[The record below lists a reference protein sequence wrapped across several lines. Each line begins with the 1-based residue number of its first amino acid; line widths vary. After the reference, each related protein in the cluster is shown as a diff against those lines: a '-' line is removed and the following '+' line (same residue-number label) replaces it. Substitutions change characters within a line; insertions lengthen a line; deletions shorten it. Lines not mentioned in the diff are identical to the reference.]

1 MKIKPQAPEILRIP
15 YDAFDVS
22 VLPSTAREPGSEAFD
37 NAVLIYFAAKYAAKN
52 FDAAVTCSDG
62 IIRVLAWARGGLEPK
77 AYVVGLLQHR
87 ALAEALPLLET
98 MDEMMDDADIAYN
111 RGICL
116 SEMGRLEAC
125 IAPLER
131 CLRIDPSY
139 GNARVGL
146 GVALMRLGRSQEAEQ
161 VLRKALAAEPQNH
174 FAARNLAAVLANLE
188 KYAEAVPL
196 LHQVLAMAPDDPTAS
211 LALGECLETLGPVQK
226 KQAIEVYKR
235 IMRRFADTPL
245 ADAAV
250 AGLNRLANA
259 DLHRGGVDQP
269 RLDAIMYMQDTLKRF
284 ADLPQQEVGQIV
296 LEIAQLGQSGLAV
309 NDPGKRYHLKTL
321 PGDFSGLELVS
332 MMHVGVLMFEPNA
345 EMQTGL
351 DREYEMAVSLGDFRQ
366 FGYRSV

>member
-15 YDAFDVS
+15 YEAFDVS

-37 NAVLIYFAAKYAAKN
+37 NAVLIYYAAKYAAKN
-52 FDAAVTCSDG
+52 FDAAVTCSNG

-77 AYVVGLLQHR
+77 AYVIGLLQHR

-116 SEMGRLEAC
+116 SEMGRFEAC
-125 IAPLER
+125 IEPLER

-146 GVALMRLGRSQEAEQ
+146 GVALVRLGRSQEAEQ
-161 VLRKALAAEPQNH
+161 VLRQALAAEPQNH

-211 LALGECLETLGPVQK
+211 LALGECLEALGSEHK
-226 KQAIEVYKR
+226 SEAIKVYKR
-235 IMRRFADTPL
+235 IMKRFADTPL

-259 DLHRGGVDQP
+259 DLHRGGADKP
-269 RLDAIMYMQDTLKRF
+269 RLDAIMYMQNSLERF

-296 LEIAQLGQSGLAV
+296 LEIARLGQSGLAV
-309 NDPGKRYHLKTL
+309 NDPEKRYHLKTL

-351 DREYEMAVSLGDFRQ
+351 VREYAMAVSL
-366 FGYRSV
+366 YRDQRR

>member
-15 YDAFDVS
+15 YAAFDVS
-22 VLPSTAREPGSEAFD
+22 VLPSNARDPGSEAFD

-77 AYVVGLLQHR
+77 AYVIGLLQHR

-116 SEMGRLEAC
+116 SEMGRFEEC
-125 IAPLER
+125 IEPLER
-131 CLRIDPSY
+131 CLRIDLNY
-139 GNARVGL
+139 GNARIGL
-146 GVALMRLGRSQEAEQ
+146 GVALARLHRSEEAEQ
-161 VLRKALAAEPQNH
+161 VLRKALAAEPHNN

-196 LHQVLAMAPDDPTAS
+196 LHQVLATEPDDPTAS
-211 LALGECLETLGPVQK
+211 LALGECLEALGADHK
-226 KQAIEVYKR
+226 SEAIKVYKR
-235 IMRRFADTPL
+235 IMTRFADTPL

-250 AGLNRLANA
+250 AGLNRLARG
-259 DLHRGGVDQP
+259 DLRRGGADKP
-269 RLDAIMYMQDTLKRF
+269 RLDAVMYMQSALERF

-296 LEIAQLGQSGLAV
+296 LEIARLGQSGLAV

-332 MMHVGVLMFEPNA
+332 MMHVGMRIFDPNA

-351 DREYEMAVSLGDFRQ
+351 DREYEIAVSLYGDKR
-366 FGYRSV
+366 